1 MSTALHQQKTHQFGP
16 PVRTLT
22 ITDAENGHQLD
33 VPEIRA
39 AKGRSQFMTATS
51 HFSLVVVE
59 LMAVTAAMVVAGIQY
74 DWFSAKAGIL
84 IRAVIINR

>member
-1 MSTALHQQKTHQFGP
+1 
-16 PVRTLT
+16 
-22 ITDAENGHQLD
+22 
-33 VPEIRA
+33 
-39 AKGRSQFMTATS
+39 MTATS